1 MNEGHNLIV
10 VTFEDDSKAYE
21 ALSKLKQSNAAGRV
35 AVRSA
40 AVLERDAEGRLNIPE
55 SGDAVLGSGIAA
67 GGLIGLLV
75 GILGGPV
82 GVVLGFGTGMLAGS
96 AFDIERA
103 ERESG
108 VLAQVAGSLPVG
120 QTALVAE
127 VDEYA
132 VEVIDGDMRALGGTV
147 TRTPAAE
154 VLAAL
159 EAAEKAA
166 QAAEREARRVMR
178 EERKQEAKAKLD
190 EIEAKWDQRVDGA
203 QGEARR
209 LALFLRLRAR
219 SRVCWVYRGLIGATR
234 RQNERNRRRS

>member
-10 VTFEDDSKAYE
+10 VTFEEDSKAYE
-21 ALSKLKQSNAAGRV
+21 AVSKLKQADLAGRV
-35 AVRSA
+35 GVKSA
-40 AVLERDAEGRLNIPE
+40 AVLDRDSNGRISVPEAE
-55 SGDAVLGSGIAA
+55 DAVIGTGFAA

-82 GVVLGFGTGMLAGS
+82 GVVLGVGMGALTGS
-96 AFDIERA
+96 FFDIERS

-108 VLAQVAGSLPVG
+108 VLAQVAESLPVG
-120 QTALVAE
+120 RTALVAE
-127 VDEYA
+127 VEEYA

-147 TRTPAAE
+147 VRTPAAE

-166 QAAEREARRVMR
+166 QAADREARRVMR

-190 EIEAKWDQRVDGA
+190 EIDAKWDQRV
-203 QGEARR
+203 EA
-209 LALFLRLRAR
+209 LKEKLG
-219 SRVCWVYRGLIGATR
+219 V
-234 RQNERNRRRS
+234 